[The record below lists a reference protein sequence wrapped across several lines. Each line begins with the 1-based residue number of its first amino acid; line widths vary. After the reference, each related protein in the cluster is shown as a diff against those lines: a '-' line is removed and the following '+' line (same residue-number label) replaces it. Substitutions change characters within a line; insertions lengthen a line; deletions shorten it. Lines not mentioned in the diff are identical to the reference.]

1 MRKMGKYTDLWLSL
15 CEKADKGG
23 NGKLTFAQNTVSEP
37 VEVISINLDLG
48 QFSEENSIEAEIPG
62 LLATVVYTLTEQA
75 TIIYP

>member
-1 MRKMGKYTDLWLSL
+1 
-15 CEKADKGG
+15 
-23 NGKLTFAQNTVSEP
+23 VSEP